1 MLKAEI
7 IANMEKIVSECMG
20 EETPA
25 CVATCPMHTDVKE
38 YIRLLREGKG
48 VEALLTI
55 REKLFLPGTLGRICA
70 HPCEGKCKIAEI
82 HSPMSIAGLK
92 RYIADN
98 YDDEK
103 LWDMTKEKSTG
114 KKIAIIGAGPA
125 GLQAALDSIKKG
137 HEVTVFEKLPVKG
150 GMMAVGIPEYRLP
163 RDILAWEISYLEK
176 LGVQFQMNCEIG
188 KDIEFSTLVNEYDGV
203 VVAVGK
209 HKGRNGTNI
218 VSQNITNASDFLRA
232 VSLDKTTVTLGKE

>member
-103 LWDMTKEKSTG
+103 L
-114 KKIAIIGAGPA
+114 
-125 GLQAALDSIKKG
+125 
-137 HEVTVFEKLPVKG
+137 
-150 GMMAVGIPEYRLP
+150 
-163 RDILAWEISYLEK
+163 
-176 LGVQFQMNCEIG
+176 
-188 KDIEFSTLVNEYDGV
+188 
-203 VVAVGK
+203 
-209 HKGRNGTNI
+209 
-218 VSQNITNASDFLRA
+218 
-232 VSLDKTTVTLGKE
+232 